1 MHPVWKDIAV
11 AFLILALAIL
21 LSWVARYGIRMASTH
36 LIGRTKT
43 RLDDILIHAI
53 SSTLGTAIAIAGLEM
68 ALALA
73 NIIPLAW
80 RDDVDRLFFITYL
93 ILGYITV
100 YRLIGGIS
108 EWYCQEYVYKTET
121 AYEDQFLSFFRRIA
135 LIILTIACIIIILDR
150 YNVEVTALVTTLGIG
165 SLAIALA
172 AQATLGDIISGF
184 MIMVDRPDRVGDRI
198 EIMELKTW
206 GDVIEI
212 GLRSTRITTRDS
224 RTISVP
230 NSVISKG
237 LVVNYS
243 FPDTVF
249 RVETTVSV
257 AYGTDIER
265 ARQVMIE
272 AIRAEDWVMKER
284 LIEALFLEFGNSGL
298 IFRVRCWIEHYVET
312 RRIIDKMNSAL
323 YHALNRE
330 GIVIPYPQQVI
341 HLASDDG
348 GRFMNG
354 PTSSESATDQSP
366 VRQNP

>member
-1 MHPVWKDIAV
+1 MPPIWKDIAL
-11 AFLILALAIL
+11 AILILALAIL
-21 LSWVARYGIRMASTH
+21 LSWVARYGITMASTH

-53 SSTLGTAIAIAGLEM
+53 SFTLGSAIAIAGLEM
-68 ALALA
+68 ALALSS
-73 NIIPLAW
+73 IIPLGW
-80 RDDVDRLFFITYL
+80 RDDVNRLFFVAYL
-93 ILGYITV
+93 ILGYITI
-100 YRLIGGIS
+100 YRLIGGLS
-108 EWYCQEYVYKTET
+108 EWYCQTYVTKTD
-121 AYEDQFLSFFRRIA
+121 AAFDNQFLAFFRHIA
-135 LIILTIACIIIILDR
+135 IIILTVACIIIVLDR
-150 YNVEVTALVTTLGIG
+150 YNIEVTALVTTLGIG

-184 MIMVDRPDRVGDRI
+184 MIMIDRPYRVGDRI

-237 LVVNYS
+237 LVVNYTY
-243 FPDTVF
+243 PDTVF

-265 ARQVMIE
+265 ARQIMIE
-272 AIRAEDWVMKER
+272 AIRAQDWVMKER
-284 LIEALFLEFGNSGL
+284 LIEALFLEFGDSGL
-298 IFRVRCWIEHYVET
+298 IFRVRCWIEHYIET

-323 YHALNRE
+323 YHALRRE
-330 GIVIPYPQQVI
+330 GMVIPYPQQVI
-341 HLASDDG
+341 HIAHDKGEPENPFRSEAR
-348 GRFMNG
+348 GR
-354 PTSSESATDQSP
+354 
-366 VRQNP
+366 